1 MILVKKCTYYTKLQ
15 TTIEEKSLL
24 SKNRYFSGTKLQKT
38 LAMTKRKKSISNS
51 SSKRGSFGKKNFWAI
66 LCIGLF
72 SLILYAP
79 TLSYDYALD
88 DQIVILSNQ
97 YTKQGFSG
105 TGKILS
111 TESMEGFWGVQKNL
125 LAGGRYRPLSIVT
138 FAVEWQLFGQNPMIG
153 HLVNLL
159 LYALSNLLLY
169 RILLMLF
176 AARTKRPPRYW
187 YLSIPFITT
196 MLFVAHPLHTEV
208 VANIKG
214 RDEIMTFLGALGA
227 LFFSLQYVKR
237 ERIMDLIWSSLC
249 LFLALLSKE
258 NAITFVAIIPL
269 TLYFFTKSS
278 LQKIGTTTL
287 PLLAAT
293 VVFLVIR
300 WRVIG
305 YFFNSG
311 TEVTELLNDPFL
323 NASFAEKYATIFSTM
338 GYYLKLLVFPHP
350 LTHDYYPKEFP
361 IIGWADWRAI
371 VPLILYG
378 LMGLF
383 ALWGLKR
390 KNIVAFAV
398 WFYLLS
404 FSIVSN
410 LFFAVGTFMNERFMF
425 ISLLGFCLI
434 VAYGLVRYL
443 PKLLSSAAVK
453 KYSII
458 AIVGVMLL
466 AYSFKTLT
474 RLPAWKNNKSLFLTD
489 VKVSTNSTKVNTSA
503 GGTLYEEAIKI
514 QDIGEKQQ
522 KLYQAIEYLT
532 KAVEI
537 HSNNINALLLLG
549 NSYYALDRNIDA
561 VFGVYAAIFA
571 NNPDHVD
578 ATKNLMM
585 FSQQIK
591 TPEEADKFIRFYE
604 KYVIPYGVNNS
615 TTFAVLGKLYG
626 RYRQDAEKAID
637 YLERSISINPNDAS
651 VLQDLGIVYGMAN
664 EYEKSLQ
671 VSLKAL
677 EFQPNNKQLLRNIGT
692 TYRNMGNEEQA
703 EVYFQRAERG
713 N

>member
-1 MILVKKCTYYTKLQ
+1 
-15 TTIEEKSLL
+15 
-24 SKNRYFSGTKLQKT
+24 
-38 LAMTKRKKSISNS
+38 MTKRKKSTS
-51 SSKRGSFGKKNFWAI
+51 SSKNGAFGKQHFWAI

-79 TLSYDYALD
+79 SLQYEYALD
-88 DQIVILSNQ
+88 DYIVITGNQ
-97 YTKQGFSG
+97 YTKLGFSG
-105 TGKILS
+105 IGKIFS
-111 TESMEGFWGVQKNL
+111 TESMEGFWGEQKNL
-125 LAGGRYRPLSIVT
+125 LAGGRYRPLSIVS
-138 FAVEWQLFGQNPMIG
+138 FAVEWELFKENPMVG
-153 HLVNLL
+153 HLINVL
-159 LYALSNLLLY
+159 LYALTNLLLY
-169 RILLMLF
+169 RILVMLF

-227 LFFSLQYVKR
+227 MYFSLRYVKR
-237 ERIMDLIWSSLC
+237 ERIMDLVWSGVC

-269 TLYFFTKSS
+269 TLYFFTKKPLS
-278 LQKIGTTTL
+278 KIGVSTL
-287 PLLAAT
+287 PLIAAT

-311 TEVTELLNDPFL
+311 AEVTELLNDPFL

-361 IIGWADWRAI
+361 IIGWANWRAI
-371 VPLILYG
+371 LPLAFYTI
-378 LMGLF
+378 MGLF
-383 ALWGLKR
+383 AVWGLKR
-390 KNIVAFAV
+390 KNIFAYSV

-443 PKLLSSAAVK
+443 PKVLSGAAAK
-453 KYSII
+453 RYSIMG
-458 AIVGVMLL
+458 IVGVLLL
-466 AYSFKTLT
+466 AYSFQTLT
-474 RLPAWKNNKSLFLTD
+474 RLPAWENNTALFLTD
-489 VKVSTNSTKVNTSA
+489 VEISTNSTKVNTSA
-503 GGTLYEEAIKI
+503 GGTIYERAIQL

-522 KLYQAIEYLT
+522 ELYKAIKYLT

-537 HSNNINALLLLG
+537 HPQNISALLLLG
-549 NSYYALDRNIDA
+549 NAYYALDKNIDN

-578 ATKNLMM
+578 ATRNVML

-591 TPEEADKFIRFYE
+591 SAEEAEKFIRFYE
-604 KYVIPYGVNNS
+604 KYVVAYGVNNA

-626 RYRQDAEKAID
+626 RYRQDAEKSIE
-637 YLERSISINPNDAS
+637 YLEQSIAINPNDPS
-651 VLQDLGIVYGMAN
+651 VLQDLGIVYNMAN
-664 EYEKSLQ
+664 QYEKALK

-677 EFQPNNKQLLRNIGT
+677 ELQPNNKELLTNIGM
-692 TYRNMGNEEQA
+692 TYRSLGNEEQA
-703 EVYFQRAERG
+703 AVYFERAG
-713 N
+713 KD